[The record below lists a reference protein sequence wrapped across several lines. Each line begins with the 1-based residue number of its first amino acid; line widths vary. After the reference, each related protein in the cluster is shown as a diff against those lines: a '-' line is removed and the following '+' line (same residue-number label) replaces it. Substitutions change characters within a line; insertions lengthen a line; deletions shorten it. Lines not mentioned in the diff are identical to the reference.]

1 MIILQNKIWKEI
13 IPMAEEKKRVRR
25 SVEERAAEI
34 DKKIAAHKE
43 SIKMLEEKKAELFR
57 PKKRR
62 RSEAEIAKGL
72 FRESKKA
79 GMSSKSLFKIF

>member
-1 MIILQNKIWKEI
+1 
-13 IPMAEEKKRVRR
+13 MAEEKKRVRR

-62 RSEAEIAKGL
+62 RSEAEIAKEL
-72 FRESKKA
+72 IAKAKKA
-79 GMSSKSLFKIF
+79 GMSSKDSAEKLGLELE